1 MIKYIKHGEFIM
13 IITRTPFRISFVGGG
28 SDLGAYYRRNRG
40 AVLST
45 TIDKYMYLSSHAF
58 FEHDKVRIK
67 YSKTE
72 TVPGVEEIQHPIVRE
87 VLRKFDVNGGLEISS
102 IADVPAGTGLGSS
115 SSYTVGLL
123 HNMYTKFSTFVT
135 KERLAKESC
144 EIEIERLGE
153 PIGKQDQY
161 AAAYGG
167 LNVIGFNPNES
178 VDVEA
183 LHLSKPTYRALENN
197 LLLFYTGMQRKTA
210 SILTEQRSNMQSD
223 EKFATLGKMVDLVW
237 ELRDALFSNDLTS
250 FGELLHKNWLLK
262 RQLASKISNP
272 ELNALYD
279 RAMNAGA
286 LGGKILG
293 AGGGGFLLVYCE
305 EEKQENIITSLA
317 PMRSFD
323 FGFDNEGS
331 KLIYVGDEYA

>member
-1 MIKYIKHGEFIM
+1 M

-28 SDLGAYYRRNRG
+28 SDLGAYYRKQRG

-45 TIDKYMYLSSHAF
+45 TIDKYMYISSHTF

-72 TVPGVEEIQHPIVRE
+72 THQSVDDIEHPIVKE
-87 VLRKFDVNGGLEISS
+87 VLKKFDVKGGLEISS

-123 HNMYTKFSTFVT
+123 HNMYTKFNKFVT
-135 KERLAKESC
+135 KEHLADEAC
-144 EIEIERLGE
+144 TIEIEKLGE

-167 LNVIGFNPNES
+167 LNVIAFNPNES

-183 LHLSKPTYRALENN
+183 IHLKRSTCDALEGN
-197 LLLFYTGMQRKTA
+197 LMMFYTGMQRKTA
-210 SILTEQRSNMQSD
+210 SILTEQRTNMGSE
-223 EKFATLGKMVDLVW
+223 EKFRTLGTMVDLVW
-237 ELRDALFSNDLTS
+237 DLRDALYANDLTS
-250 FGELLHKNWLLK
+250 FGDLLHKNWLLK
-262 RQLASKISNP
+262 KQLASKISNP
-272 ELNALYD
+272 ELNSMYD
-279 RAMNAGA
+279 RARGAGA

-305 EEKQENIITSLA
+305 EEHQENVRKALS

-323 FGFDNEGS
+323 FGFDREGS
-331 KLIYVGDEYA
+331 KLIYVGDEYE